1 MSKNHFISG
10 ITDLL
15 ILSILDSH
23 DSYMYELIKS
33 IADYSENLLV
43 ISQNTIYTAAYK
55 LEREGKISEYSKLV
69 GKKRTR
75 VYYHLEPKGKEYLNE
90 LLESYQNT
98 TAGINNIFA
107 VLKKGVKTDEQDL

>member
-1 MSKNHFISG
+1 MFVFNIFF
-10 ITDLL
+10 LVF
-15 ILSILDSH
+15 ILSLCILFV
-23 DSYMYELIKS
+23 
-33 IADYSENLLV
+33 N
-43 ISQNTIYTAAYK
+43 